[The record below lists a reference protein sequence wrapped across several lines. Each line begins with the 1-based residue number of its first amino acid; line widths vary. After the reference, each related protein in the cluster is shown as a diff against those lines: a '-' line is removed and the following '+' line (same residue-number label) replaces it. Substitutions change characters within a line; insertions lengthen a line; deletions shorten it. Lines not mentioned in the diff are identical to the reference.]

1 MKLLL
6 VSLLLICVL
15 GTPMTGTVRLWQ
27 TSDVH
32 GWIDGHPHMYKDA
45 GLADFLGLVETEKTA
60 VQNDETT
67 EFLLLDSG
75 DQVQGTGFSD
85 ATDID
90 GSFIYAMMKHLP
102 YDGMTVGNHELGLPD
117 TVKMLHD
124 HASDLF
130 TESDLYVTTNT
141 IWGSNKGES
150 QEDMKP
156 LGQTRYRTMT
166 LKKFDM
172 KVIIFG
178 WMYNFSHDIDGAFVV
193 DAVKTINSDWFKAV
207 IEKEKPDFVINLN
220 HIATSDHQNNNI
232 YLAQRALMPD
242 TPLLLLTGH
251 SHQFRHA
258 NCIAADGSTD
268 PQCFMSE
275 PMCYLYMFVEMDLHF
290 TRASGKW
297 QWADL
302 PSPKS
307 VEATKAAFKSVVGD
321 ESITTSH
328 SKAMQ
333 TEIDTEASELHLNK
347 VMGCSDKTYYR
358 SQAPEGYGSA
368 KSFIGFFQGKVMPQ
382 AVYPDDGANYVSFF
396 NSGILRANLYEGQVV
411 QEDIYTIAPFPDP
424 FKTIKVSG
432 SDIKQLLKLDH
443 GYPYD
448 SDLVSENHHE
458 VGVGLGMAPSFG
470 YTPLPHYI
478 LSIGSSEIVEDKDYV
493 LFCDGYDSVAFLERL
508 NKHGESAPYTAD
520 DFHPATTVQTAL
532 EDYMSKYMSC

>member
-6 VSLLLICVL
+6 VTLLLICVL
-15 GTPMTGTVRLWQ
+15 GAPMSGTLRIWQ
-27 TSDVH
+27 TSDIH
-32 GWIDGHPHMYKDA
+32 GWVDAHPHQHMTE
-45 GLADFLGLVETEKTA
+45 GLADFLGLVETEKGMIDD
-60 VQNDETT
+60 DEAT

-90 GSFIYAMMKHLP
+90 GSFIFAMMKHLP

-178 WMYNFSHDIDGAFVV
+178 WIYNFDHDIADAYVA
-193 DAVKTINSDWFKAV
+193 DAVETINSDWFKAV

-220 HIATSDHQNNNI
+220 HIATSDPQNNNI

-302 PSPKS
+302 PSHKS
-307 VEATKAAFKSVVGD
+307 VSAYTSSFTRAVGGA
-321 ESITTSH
+321 EFETQQ

-333 TEIDTEASELHLNK
+333 AEVDQMNRELRLDHVL
-347 VMGCSDKTYYR
+347 GCSDKKYSRTT
-358 SQAPEGYGSA
+358 APYGPDKES
-368 KSFIGFFQGKVMPQ
+368 SFLYFFFKVMEKI
-382 AVYPDDGANYVSFF
+382 VYVTPAPATPTVSLL
-396 NSGILRANLYEGQVV
+396 NRGLLRANMYAGQVTTG
-411 QEDIYTIAPFPDP
+411 DLYTIIPFPDD
-424 FKTIKVSG
+424 FY
-432 SDIKQLLKLDH
+432 LLTLTGAELKMLLDLNYH
-443 GYPYD
+443 PDPAQPVERESRVDELAFSANYA
-448 SDLVSENHHE
+448 E
-458 VGVGLGMAPSFG
+458 
-470 YTPLPHYI
+470 LPHYM
-478 LSIGSSEIVEDKDYV
+478 LSISPKDIDVAQQYNV
-493 LFCDGYDSVAFLERL
+493 VCTKYDSAVFVHHL
-508 NKHGESAPYTAD
+508 NLVGPSKPGYAVVLYQHKIDPQDALKEYL
-520 DFHPATTVQTAL
+520 VQ
-532 EDYMSKYMSC
+532 YMTC